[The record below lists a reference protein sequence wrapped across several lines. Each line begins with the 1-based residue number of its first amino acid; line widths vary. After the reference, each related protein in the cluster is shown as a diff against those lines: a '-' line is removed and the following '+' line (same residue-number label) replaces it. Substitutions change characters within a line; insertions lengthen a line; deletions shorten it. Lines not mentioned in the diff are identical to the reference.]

1 MADEAEEA
9 EEPELTEKQKSE
21 IAKWFLVNA
30 PVGEIQYVAKDVRAL
45 LRDDRLYEE
54 AAAEAFPVFNKA
66 HLLVLEM
73 PGMSGDIIVSSFGE
87 IDDNNYFD
95 PRTGQVATVN
105 HVKQVCTKVR
115 PAYDEELPTAYVE
128 QFRFALDAEICK
140 YAGETYP
147 KGTYAVYCTRGKD
160 VDGPGSDFE
169 LAVVISASRT
179 RPKNFC
185 NGNWCSIW
193 TLEFNDDL
201 QSIEAKGKMQVF
213 AHYFEEGNVQLDAK
227 NECRDSTMMQS
238 PDDCAVSISNII
250 RHHEAEY
257 MTSLEESYLHL
268 SDTTFKDLRRKL
280 PVTRTLFP
288 WHSTFQFSLT
298 RDISREL
305 GIGK

>member
-128 QFRFALDAEICK
+128 QFRSVPLLKCLHWMLKFANTQGKLI
-140 YAGETYP
+140 P
-147 KGTYAVYCTRGKD
+147 KEPMQFIAQEEKMLMDQGLT
-160 VDGPGSDFE
+160 FE

-268 SDTTFKDLRRKL
+268 SDTTFKGLLCEFSNASETYESSTKYRQIA
-280 PVTRTLFP
+280 VT
-288 WHSTFQFSLT
+288 S
-298 RDISREL
+298 
-305 GIGK
+305 